1 MSIIKNIK
9 ESWNR
14 VPRTFKHYL
23 AFLKTEKKYLGYY
36 KYKFHDLDKL
46 FMYIFIPW
54 IGVSRIKYIHEKRNK
69 HHLTVAGYTKLY
81 HINYEEAAIDWECC
95 RFTKPDEPMSAREFL
110 EDQKDNLWSVHY
122 YRMDEELKKLGL

>member
-1 MSIIKNIK
+1 MSIIRNIK

-23 AFLKTEKKYLGYY
+23 AFLKTEKKYLGCY

-46 FMYIFIPW
+46 FMYIFTPW
-54 IGVSRIKYIHEKRNK
+54 RGVSKIKRIHERKSK
-69 HHLTVAGYTKLY
+69 HHLWVGQSTKLY
-81 HINYEEAAIDWECC
+81 PNYEEAAIDWECC

-110 EDQKDNLWSVHY
+110 ESLGDNIWPFHY
-122 YRMDEELKKLGL
+122 HRMDEQLKKLGL